1 VLEQVLE
8 RYPNDVKYVFKHFP
22 LNNHKFARPAA
33 VAALAAERQGKFWEF
48 HDKLYENYNRLN
60 QQKIQDISR
69 ELGLDAAKFET
80 DMRDSKFTAMINRDR
95 SEGIRAGVTGTPAVF
110 LNGKLLR
117 NRRLVDFQAAI
128 EKELQK
134 LRAVSKQ

>member
-1 VLEQVLE
+1 
-8 RYPNDVKYVFKHFP
+8 
-22 LNNHKFARPAA
+22 
-33 VAALAAERQGKFWEF
+33 
-48 HDKLYENYNRLN
+48 
-60 QQKIQDISR
+60 
-69 ELGLDAAKFET
+69 
-80 DMRDSKFTAMINRDR
+80 MINRDR